1 MNKLATRGYSWLN
14 KWLFSEKS
22 ILRLDARAGSLQCD
36 EPSVNLCAQF
46 AQIEC
51 QRAAPPVIEVC
62 DIDISYGN
70 NIALRGA
77 SLNVKAGAITALVGP
92 SGCGK
97 SSLLSVINRLSDLQ
111 PCRVSGRVLING
123 TDVLAPKTDVMMLR
137 RQVGMVFQRPNPF
150 PLSIVDNLRLPLR
163 EHGIRDGVGQNERI
177 EKALR
182 QVGLWEEINMR
193 LNQSALQL
201 SGGQQQR
208 LCIARALV
216 LEPQVLLL
224 DEPCSALDPLSI
236 AVIEKLIMRLRG
248 QYTVLMVTHNLAQA
262 RRIAD
267 EVAVC
272 WVSDGAGCI
281 VEVGPTE
288 KLFTAPKQRIT
299 AAYLNGHQG

>member
-1 MNKLATRGYSWLN
+1 MNKLAILGYSWRK
-14 KWLFSEKS
+14 KWPFSERS
-22 ILRLDARAGSLQCD
+22 ISRLGAGEGSSKC
-36 EPSVNLCAQF
+36 EERFISSSSQF
-46 AQIEC
+46 AQIES
-51 QRAAPPVIEVC
+51 QRATPPSIEIC
-62 DIDISYGN
+62 NIDINYGN
-70 NIALRGA
+70 NLALQGA
-77 SLNVKAGAITALVGP
+77 SLSVKAGAITALVGP

-111 PCRVSGRVLING
+111 PCRVSGQVLING
-123 TDVLAPKTDVMMLR
+123 SDIFGASTDVMMLR

-150 PLSIVDNLRLPLR
+150 PLSIVDNLRLPLG
-163 EHGIRDGVGQNERI
+163 EHGVRDLVEQNDRI

-182 QVGLWEEINMR
+182 QVGLWEEVKMR
-193 LNQSALQL
+193 LNRSALQL

-224 DEPCSALDPLSI
+224 DEPCSALDPLSTE
-236 AVIEKLIMRLRG
+236 VIEQLIIRLRG

-262 RRIAD
+262 QRIAD

-272 WVSDGAGCI
+272 WVNDSAGYI
-281 VEVGPTE
+281 VETGPAE
-288 KLFTAPKQRIT
+288 KLFTAPQHAIT